1 MADLRMPNL
10 NVVLLAGRLVQDP
23 DFRYT
28 PSGVPVA
35 RLRIASDRPYRDQAG
50 EWQRE
55 TLFIDVIAWRALA
68 ERMQNQV
75 RKGSPVLVEGYLRS
89 RSWETEEGLRRS
101 TVEVVAR
108 KIQVLEKAG
117 EPGMEVSA
125 DVLDEEEPDEELPF

>member
-1 MADLRMPNL
+1 MAELRLPNL
-10 NVVLLAGRLVQDP
+10 NVVMLAGRLVQDP

-28 PSGVPVA
+28 PSGVPVV
-35 RLRIASDRPYRDQAG
+35 RLRIASDRPYRDQSG

-68 ERMQNQV
+68 ERMQSQV

-101 TVEVVAR
+101 VVEVVAR
-108 KIQVLEKAG
+108 RIQVLEKASAE
-117 EPGMEVSA
+117 EPAV
-125 DVLDEEEPDEELPF
+125 DVLDEEEPDEDLPF

>member
-1 MADLRMPNL
+1 MADLRIPNL
-10 NVVLLAGRLVQDP
+10 NVVFLVGRLVQDP

-28 PSGVPVA
+28 PSGVPVV
-35 RLRIASDRPYRDQAG
+35 RLRLAADRPFRDQTG

-75 RKGSPVLVEGYLRS
+75 KKGSPVLVEGYLRS

-108 KIQVLEKAG
+108 KIQVLEKVGEAG
-117 EPGMEVSA
+117 GDTSLE
-125 DVLDEEEPDEELPF
+125 VLDEEEPDEELPF

>member
-10 NVVLLAGRLVQDP
+10 NVVFLAGRLVQDP

-28 PSGVPVA
+28 PSGVPVV
-35 RLRIASDRPYRDQAG
+35 RIRIASDRPYRDQTG

-108 KIQVLEKAG
+108 KIQVLEKMG
-117 EPGMEVSA
+117 DETSDVTL